1 MYKLLSALV
10 GQEANLSVPR
20 VFIRVCKSNYNHA
33 AVLAQLVFW
42 SNKTT
47 RTDGWFYKSQ
57 QELATELELSRDQVK
72 RSIKKLSTD
81 FSLAI
86 KTQLKKANGVPTTHY
101 HIDIKE
107 LLKVVESTVNS
118 SPNPLCESAQPIVPI
133 SPTPAL
139 CESAQPITDPIQIRS
154 TDPKSLLSSKP
165 DDVSKPNSDELLAKQ
180 VIKHLNAVTNSKYQ
194 ACQSNIGP
202 INARVADGFTLQD
215 LLLVIDHKFFEWG
228 QDSKMAQ
235 YVRPS
240 TLFSPSKF
248 AGYLK
253 SAQVAVERPTS
264 RPVTA
269 ADFDDITWAQNL
281 DLNDDF

>member
-1 MYKLLSALV
+1 MYKILSALV

-20 VFIRVCKSNYNHA
+20 IFIRACSGNYNHA

-72 RSIKKLSTD
+72 RSVKKLSTD
-81 FSLAI
+81 FNLAI
-86 KTQLKKANGVPTTHY
+86 ETKLKKANGVPTNHY
-101 HIDIKE
+101 RIDIKE
-107 LLKVVESTVNS
+107 LLNAMGCTINDT
-118 SPNPLCESAQPIVPI
+118 PNPSGESDQPTVPI
-133 SPTPAL
+133 DPTPAFGE
-139 CESAQPITDPIQIRS
+139 CAQPITDPIQIRS
-154 TDPKSLLSSKP
+154 TDPKRLLSSKP
-165 DDVSKPNSDELLAKQ
+165 DVSKPDSDNSLAQ
-180 VIKHLNAVTNSKYQ
+180 HVINHLNLTTNSKYQ
-194 ACQSNIGP
+194 SCPSNVGP
-202 INARVADGFTLQD
+202 INARMAEGFTLQD
-215 LLLVIDHKFFEWG
+215 LLLVIDHKFSEWG

-253 SAQVAVERPTS
+253 SAQVAVERPNS

-269 ADFDDITWAQNL
+269 ADFDDVTWAHNL
-281 DLNDDF
+281 DLNDNF

>member
-1 MYKLLSALV
+1 MAIIRSERRNRYTTISNAVFANNQLSFQAM
-10 GQEANLSVPR
+10 GMLSYILSKPDNWSVSP
-20 VFIRVCKSNYNHA
+20 
-33 AVLAQLVFW
+33 AQLITVTK
-42 SNKTT
+42 NTAKKTA
-47 RTDGWFYKSQ
+47 RDGVYAILK
-57 QELATELELSRDQVK
+57 ELKDTGFVGVE
-72 RSIKKLSTD
+72 KLSTGD
-81 FSLAI
+81 TNYIVYDTPIAVNPNTHNTDMVNPNPSKPDPSKPDPSKPTLI
-86 KTQLKKANGVPTTHY
+86 KTDLKQ
-101 HIDIKE
+101 E
-107 LLKVVESTVNS
+107 LNNNNK
-118 SPNPLCESAQPIVPI
+118 
-133 SPTPAL
+133 
-139 CESAQPITDPIQIRS
+139 D
-154 TDPKSLLSSKP
+154 LLSSKP
-165 DDVSKPNSDELLAKQ
+165 DDVSKPDADDSIAKQ
-180 VIKHLNAVTNSKYQ
+180 VIKHLNAVTNNKYQ

-202 INARVADGFTLQD
+202 INARMAEGFTLQD

-253 SAQVAVERPTS
+253 SAQVAVERPNS